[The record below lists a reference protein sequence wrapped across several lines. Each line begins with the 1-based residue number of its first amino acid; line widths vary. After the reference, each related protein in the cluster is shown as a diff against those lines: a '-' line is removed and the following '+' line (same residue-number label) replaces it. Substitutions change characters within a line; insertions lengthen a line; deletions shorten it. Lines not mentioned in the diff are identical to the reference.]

1 MNDQGDD
8 IVDGGEDERAS
19 DDRISGIA
27 VFDQGELFAE
37 RFQIEGVLG
46 KGGMGT
52 VYTAVD
58 LADGGRI
65 ALKVLKRKMALDGE
79 AQQRFR
85 REAEILASINHPGIV
100 QIRGFGE
107 AKDHRPWIAME
118 RLEGETLRQRVERNG
133 PIDPV
138 DLSTILDA
146 AAAPLTEAHAMG
158 IVHRDLKPDNIFL
171 VEDGPTM
178 VKILDFGLSTSLTSK
193 KLTATGTILGT
204 PRYMSPEQIA
214 SASSSGGQ
222 TDVYALGV
230 IVYEALTGH
239 SPFAASDHGQ
249 LLGAILTGRIEP
261 LSNVRPDVGAELE
274 QVVLRGMARS
284 TDERYRTPSE
294 FARAFSALAR
304 GGPRGAA
311 LPKRPQFTAPPTDS
325 EGRPVNTALPLLVGL
340 AGLVAL
346 AAVGLASYVWFN

>member
-1 MNDQGDD
+1 MADEN
-8 IVDGGEDERAS
+8 DERAKRERPS
-19 DDRISGIA
+19 EDRISGIA
-27 VFDQGELFAE
+27 VFDEGELFAE
-37 RFQIEGVLG
+37 RFRIEGVLG
-46 KGGMGT
+46 KGGMGA
-52 VYTAVD
+52 VYEAVD
-58 LADGGRI
+58 LADGARI
-65 ALKVLKRKMALDGE
+65 ALKVLKRKLALDGE

-100 QIRGFGE
+100 QIRGFGQ
-107 AKDHRPWIAME
+107 AKDGRPWIAME
-118 RLEGETLRQRVERNG
+118 KLVGETLRQRVERAGHLN
-133 PIDPV
+133 PTE
-138 DLSTILDA
+138 LAAILAA

-171 VEDGPTM
+171 LDAGPTP

-214 SASSSGGQ
+214 SASSSSGP

-230 IVYEALTGH
+230 IVYEALTGL

-249 LLGAILTGRIEP
+249 LLGAILTGRVEP
-261 LSNVRPDVGAELE
+261 LSKVRDDIGEELE
-274 QVVLRGMARS
+274 RVVLRAMARS

-294 FARAFSALAR
+294 FARAFSAQAR
-304 GGPRGAA
+304 SAPRAA
-311 LPKRPQFTAPPTDS
+311 SMPRRPQFMRPPGGPEEAPM
-325 EGRPVNTALPLLVGL
+325 NTGLRLLVGL

-346 AAVGLASYVWFN
+346 AAVGLASYVWLN